1 MPVLVSTAVLVIVRN
16 RVGHGLGVP
25 LKTGATVLFI
35 LSAASAVDSLFSE
48 KKSRQKTFVKSFS
61 VSFLREQ
68 FLAHDNFA
76 AFKSAD
82 R

>member
-48 KKSRQKTFVKSFS
+48 KKSRQKTFVKKLQRFFPEGT
-61 VSFLREQ
+61 VSGARQLCSLQ
-68 FLAHDNFA
+68 I
-76 AFKSAD
+76 S
-82 R
+82 

>member
-48 KKSRQKTFVKSFS
+48 KKSRQKTFVKKAPA
-61 VSFLREQ
+61 FL
-68 FLAHDNFA
+68 
-76 AFKSAD
+76 S
-82 R
+82 